1 MRFMGGVE
9 RIGNKLPHPFYLF
22 ALLAILAV
30 VLSVIFNGA
39 SVTYEVASSSGDAA
53 TTATATVKN
62 LLNRDTIGYVITSL
76 YKIYFNFSPM
86 MMIGLLTL
94 TIGLCEQVGL
104 FDAVIRKTILGAKPA
119 LIFAI
124 VSFIAFQSNM
134 ASSAGILGCTTVA
147 ASLFA
152 SLGYNPWLG
161 IILAYAAG
169 NAGMFANVF
178 PGQMDVLLVGVTQ
191 SVCASLGLDGT
202 SAHVLMNWFFMLPC
216 AVVLTV
222 VYTLITTKFTSRFMG
237 PPKDLSLIKIEPQ
250 EKAENTNESRALRKT
265 AIATVLFFVVL
276 IVACIPKNSFL
287 RSADGTL
294 FPASPLMS
302 GILTLMFLFFL
313 VVGLVFGR
321 AVGKNPTWN
330 TLPKLFANSIGTLA
344 NFMVIALPASLFI
357 YLFNES
363 GIPTVL
369 GVTGAQFLKS
379 SGINGFGLLICI
391 ALFSTFLNLFMTSGI
406 SKWMILAPILIPM
419 FYAIGFSPALT
430 TMAYRIGDAST
441 NAIAPISTDIALIL
455 ALLTKYNTDK
465 DKTPGI
471 GTVMAGCLPYAVAT
485 FVIGLLILAVFW
497 ILKLPLGPG
506 SPLFV

>member
-302 GILTLMFLFFL
+302 GILTLMSLAGRNTSAKMTSVLVILGLIGGSFFYGEVVITPAISVMSAIEGLEIIAPQLDTWIVPISIIVLTLLFAIQKHGTGM
-313 VVGLVFGR
+313 VG
-321 AVGKNPTWN
+321 
-330 TLPKLFANSIGTLA
+330 KLFAPIMLIWFLLLAVLGARSILDNPGSSAGAEPLLGGT
-344 NFMVIALPASLFI
+344 FLPAVQNGILYCAWRGGAVDYRCGSAVCRYGSLRQTTD
-357 YLFNES
+357 S
-363 GIPTVL
+363 RGVVL
-369 GVTGAQFLKS
+369 GGAAITGA
-379 SGINGFGLLICI
+379 
-391 ALFSTFLNLFMTSGI
+391 
-406 SKWMILAPILIPM
+406 
-419 FYAIGFSPALT
+419 
-430 TMAYRIGDAST
+430 
-441 NAIAPISTDIALIL
+441 
-455 ALLTKYNTDK
+455 
-465 DKTPGI
+465 
-471 GTVMAGCLPYAVAT
+471 
-485 FVIGLLILAVFW
+485 
-497 ILKLPLGPG
+497 
-506 SPLFV
+506 